1 MAMSRSRGERC
12 VTLRPAMVIAPEVAV
27 SSPATR
33 RSAVVL
39 PQPEGPTRIMNSP
52 SGMSSDSS
60 LTASVAPGNSLV
72 TFWKDTSAIWLSLLR
87 VHCLMP
93 V

>member
-1 MAMSRSRGERC
+1 M
-12 VTLRPAMVIAPEVAV
+12 TFLPAIVIVPEVAV

-39 PQPEGPTRIMNSP
+39 PQPDGPTRIMNSP
-52 SGMSSDSS
+52 SGMSSVRRS
-60 LTASVAPGNSLV
+60 TATVAPGNSLV
-72 TFWKDTSAIWLSLLR
+72 TSWKDTSAMGLFLSFQA
-87 VHCLMP
+87 HCLIP